1 MLISERLLTPEERKA
16 KAKRDSFARA
26 LCESYHYVVDVDLGT
41 GHFELLANRNDL
53 ATDHFGRL
61 RRPFRAVLRP
71 ISSHS
76 TVTPSANTSPS
87 KGCGQPSRQA

>member
-53 ATDHFGRL
+53 ATAL
-61 RRPFRAVLRP
+61 RAITPPISSCSSA